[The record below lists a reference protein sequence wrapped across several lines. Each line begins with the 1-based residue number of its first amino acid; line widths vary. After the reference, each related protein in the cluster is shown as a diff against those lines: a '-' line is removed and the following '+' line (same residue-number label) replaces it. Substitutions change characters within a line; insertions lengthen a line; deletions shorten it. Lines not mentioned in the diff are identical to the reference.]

1 MRPLDRDCGNES
13 FVGLASHIARWDLD
27 KTYLRTEFDSLRDL
41 VKTALERPDQKR
53 TNPGASTLLRE
64 MVRAGIRVHILSG
77 SPEQMRKNL
86 EDKLRLDGITWDSFT
101 LKPNLQNLLRL
112 RFRAVRDQLGY
123 KLPALLRARA
133 ALADHGE
140 APATIRETLFG
151 DDAEADAYV
160 YSLYADLLAGRI
172 GEDVVMRVLQR
183 GRVYE
188 DVVAESLGAAR
199 TIERADVVERILI
212 HLERQTP
219 PDEFRP
225 YGPRVV
231 PFYNYLQA
239 AFVLQ
244 EDGRLGADGVL
255 RVAVELVTEHRVD
268 GDSPRSRRRLS
279 PISPAEATFAASG
292 SPRSGPRSRDGS
304 SADTCP
310 PATSSGLS
318 AAAWRSWNRAPG
330 AGSGRLPRRRRPTT
344 RSSSVPT
351 TPAAGAF
358 DERRPFESPRD
369 GTPPPR
375 RNAATSSSL
384 QVQWPAR
391 RAAASMV
398 FTFGPS
404 ASRNESSSSSSM
416 IASPKPAAISM
427 AVERMRRNW
436 AKLDAAST
444 AFQRSCPLIAV

>member
-1 MRPLDRDCGNES
+1 
-13 FVGLASHIARWDLD
+13 LATHIARWDLD

-133 ALADHGE
+133 VLTDSGDST
-140 APATIRETLFG
+140 ATIRETLFG

-172 GEDVVMRVLQR
+172 GQDVVMRVLQR

-188 DVVAESLGAAR
+188 DVVAETMDAVR
-199 TIERADVVERILI
+199 TIEHADVVERILI

-219 PDEFRP
+219 PGDFRT

-255 RVAVELVTEHRVD
+255 RVAVELVTEHRFD
-268 GDSPRSRRRLS
+268 GDALARSYLDLARRGHLRGAGIAALAAALEGWFERGHVPAGEELRSLS
-279 PISPAEATFAASG
+279 RQLPLMAASAG
-292 SPRSGPRSRDGS
+292 G
-304 SADTCP
+304 ALP
-310 PATSSGLS
+310 PATDDAIPDYEKLVQ
-318 AAAWRSWNRAPG
+318 AHN
-330 AGSGRLPRRRRPTT
+330 PRRGRVR
-344 RSSSVPT
+344 
-351 TPAAGAF
+351 
-358 DERRPFESPRD
+358 
-369 GTPPPR
+369 
-375 RNAATSSSL
+375 
-384 QVQWPAR
+384 
-391 RAAASMV
+391 
-398 FTFGPS
+398 
-404 ASRNESSSSSSM
+404 
-416 IASPKPAAISM
+416 
-427 AVERMRRNW
+427 
-436 AKLDAAST
+436 
-444 AFQRSCPLIAV
+444 

>member
-1 MRPLDRDCGNES
+1 
-13 FVGLASHIARWDLD
+13 LANHIARWDLD

-133 ALADHGE
+133 AVTESD
-140 APATIRETLFG
+140 PATAVPHETLFG

-160 YSLYADLLAGRI
+160 YSLYADLLAGRV
-172 GEDVVMRVLQR
+172 GEDVVLRVLQR
-183 GRVYE
+183 NRVYE
-188 DVVAESLGAAR
+188 DTVAETIDALR
-199 TIERADVVERILI
+199 TIEHGEVVERILI

-219 PDEFRP
+219 PDDFRP
-225 YGPRVV
+225 YGARVV

-255 RVAVELVTEHRVD
+255 RVAVELVTEHRFD
-268 GDSPRSRRRLS
+268 GDALARSYLDLARRGHLRGTGIEALATALDDWFARGHVPADEELRTMAARLPAMGASARPKTLTADETPDYVQLVEAHNPRK
-279 PISPAEATFAASG
+279 
-292 SPRSGPRSRDGS
+292 
-304 SADTCP
+304 
-310 PATSSGLS
+310 
-318 AAAWRSWNRAPG
+318 RAP
-330 AGSGRLPRRRRPTT
+330 
-344 RSSSVPT
+344 
-351 TPAAGAF
+351 
-358 DERRPFESPRD
+358 
-369 GTPPPR
+369 
-375 RNAATSSSL
+375 
-384 QVQWPAR
+384 
-391 RAAASMV
+391 
-398 FTFGPS
+398 
-404 ASRNESSSSSSM
+404 
-416 IASPKPAAISM
+416 
-427 AVERMRRNW
+427 
-436 AKLDAAST
+436 
-444 AFQRSCPLIAV
+444 